1 MKTFGYQNS
10 RIVHKTLH
18 KRSTN
23 SRLQNVVYGGY
34 LPPIELYLTK
44 EFIGISRG
52 YSWPEENIHLKF
64 DTLAFIE
71 VVPLFKHNHRTYAM
85 HKTAY
90 TCV

>member
-1 MKTFGYQNS
+1 MS
-10 RIVHKTLH
+10 TLCPE
-18 KRSTN
+18 KKIDELETTG
-23 SRLQNVVYGGY
+23 QIVVYAGY
-34 LPPIELYLTK
+34 LPPIEIYLTK

-64 DTLAFIE
+64 DTPPFIGILS
-71 VVPLFKHNHRTYAM
+71 LFKHNHRTYAM